1 MDQALLHRLTHRPA
15 DANKYDFGHVLI
27 FGGSPGMVGAPLLS
41 GKAALRIG
49 AGLVTI
55 ATDKETA
62 SSMDKRVEEI
72 MTLTLPSYAEP
83 EAALKA
89 LVSFM
94 TAHKVSAVVIGPGLR
109 YEASQIVR
117 LLAGQLQLP
126 LVLDAGGLAAFQA
139 HLPLLQKATQ
149 QNKQVVI
156 TPHSGEYIKLS
167 GENNLDMEQLH
178 KQAAQ
183 FAKNYDLTLVLKGYP
198 TLIAHPDGTVWRNDT
213 GNPGMATAGTGDVL
227 SGVIAGL
234 LAQGVELAQAAEL
247 GVYIHGLTGD
257 IAARAKTEAGV
268 IASDLIEFLP
278 EALKRLEL

>member
-1 MDQALLHRLTHRPA
+1 
-15 DANKYDFGHVLI
+15 
-27 FGGSPGMVGAPLLS
+27 
-41 GKAALRIG
+41 
-49 AGLVTI
+49 
-55 ATDKETA
+55 
-62 SSMDKRVEEI
+62 
-72 MTLTLPSYAEP
+72 
-83 EAALKA
+83 
-89 LVSFM
+89 
-94 TAHKVSAVVIGPGLR
+94 
-109 YEASQIVR
+109 
-117 LLAGQLQLP
+117 
-126 LVLDAGGLAAFQA
+126 
-139 HLPLLQKATQ
+139 
-149 QNKQVVI
+149 
-156 TPHSGEYIKLS
+156 
-167 GENNLDMEQLH
+167 MEQLH

>member
-126 LVLDAGGLAAFQA
+126 LV
-139 HLPLLQKATQ
+139 T
-149 QNKQVVI
+149 
-156 TPHSGEYIKLS
+156 
-167 GENNLDMEQLH
+167 
-178 KQAAQ
+178 
-183 FAKNYDLTLVLKGYP
+183 
-198 TLIAHPDGTVWRNDT
+198 
-213 GNPGMATAGTGDVL
+213 
-227 SGVIAGL
+227 
-234 LAQGVELAQAAEL
+234 
-247 GVYIHGLTGD
+247 
-257 IAARAKTEAGV
+257 
-268 IASDLIEFLP
+268 
-278 EALKRLEL
+278 